1 MLSKLVPHC
10 RQRFPT
16 ERGHRFPRWRGSWEG
31 GRGGRIAEHLL
42 EASPMARVVV
52 VGIGGASAAQ
62 QVLKAGLVDDVLSF
76 PPSRLAKEP

>member
-31 GRGGRIAEHLL
+31 GRAGGRIAEHLL
-42 EASPMARVVV
+42 EASPMAKVVV
-52 VGIGGASAAQ
+52 VGGASAAQ
-62 QVLKAGLVDDVLSF
+62 QVLKAGLVDDVPSF
-76 PPSRLAKEP
+76 PRLRLAKEP